1 MTQITILGG
10 TGYAGSHIAREAV
23 SRGLSVRAFSR
34 SVPEAPIEGVDYVT
48 GDVQDA
54 DTLTAAVTG
63 TDVVVVAL
71 SPRGGQEGKVAP
83 LIARLAAEAEAA
95 SVRVGVVG
103 GAGSLLVTPGGP
115 RVVDTPDFPE
125 AVKPEAFEMGEAL
138 EQLRTTP
145 ESLDWFYVSPAGGFG
160 AWAEGEKTGTFRVG
174 GDILLADAEGKSEIS
189 GADFAQAIVDEIVTP
204 AHSRTRFTVA
214 Y

>member
-34 SVPEAPIEGVDYVT
+34 SVPETPIEGVDYVT

-83 LIARLAAEAEAA
+83 LIARLAAEAETAN
-95 SVRVGVVG
+95 VRVGVVG
-103 GAGSLLVTPGGP
+103 GAGSLLVAPGGP

>member
-34 SVPEAPIEGVDYVT
+34 SVPETPIEGVDYVT

-54 DTLTAAVTG
+54 ETLTAAVTG

-95 SVRVGVVG
+95 NVRLGVVG
-103 GAGSLLVTPGGP
+103 GAGSLLVAPGGP
-115 RVVDTPDFPE
+115 RVVDTPDFPD

-138 EQLRTTP
+138 EHLRSTP
-145 ESLDWFYVSPAGGFG
+145 ETLDWFYVSPAGGFG

-174 GDILLADAEGKSEIS
+174 GDILLTDAEGKSEIS
-189 GADFAQAIVDEIVTP
+189 GADFAQAIVDEVVTP
-204 AHSRTRFTVA
+204 AHPRARFTVA

>member
-34 SVPEAPIEGVDYVT
+34 SVPETPIEGVDYVT

-54 DTLTAAVTG
+54 ATLTAAVTG

-95 SVRVGVVG
+95 NVRLGVVG
-103 GAGSLLVTPGGP
+103 GAGSLLVAPGGP
-115 RVVDTPDFPE
+115 RVVDTPDFPD

-145 ESLDWFYVSPAGGFG
+145 ETLDWFYVSPAGGFG
-160 AWAEGEKTGTFRVG
+160 AWAEGEKTGTFRIG
-174 GDILLADAEGKSEIS
+174 GDILLVDEEGKSEIS
-189 GADFAQAIVDEIVTP
+189 GADFAQAIVDEVVTP